1 MNNFIS
7 YIAMAQ
13 GSDLATTNLFPFPFK
28 FHLIFSILAFV
39 FFVFMFI
46 RERKVYQA
54 ILGIAIPFS
63 LCLWISESRTLF
75 QIVGL
80 IELVLIIAALISS
93 IISKK
98 KRSSAQN
105 SIESGDGA
113 E

>member
-1 MNNFIS
+1 MNNIIS
-7 YIAMAQ
+7 FIAMSQ

-46 RERKVYQA
+46 RERKIYQA
-54 ILGIAIPFS
+54 ILSVAIPLS

-75 QIVGL
+75 QVIGL
-80 IELVLIIAALISS
+80 TELVLIVAAFISN
-93 IISKK
+93 IILKK
-98 KRSSAQN
+98 KKKSAQN
-105 SIESGDGA
+105 SIESGDHA